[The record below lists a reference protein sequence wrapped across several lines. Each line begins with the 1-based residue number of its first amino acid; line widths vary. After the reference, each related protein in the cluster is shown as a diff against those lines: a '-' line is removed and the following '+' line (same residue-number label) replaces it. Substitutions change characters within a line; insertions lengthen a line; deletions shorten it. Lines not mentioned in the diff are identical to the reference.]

1 MSRRRYSVKSRS
13 IKKGN
18 WSHENKG
25 CRGTFGETVVNTLW
39 QAGSIVVPAI
49 NTQGVRTVG
58 NWSIT
63 VPVSTSSGALN
74 NEWYWALVY
83 VPQGTNPNTL
93 FATTGDTNGSLYEP
107 NQYVI
112 ACGISDDGAGPIRIR
127 SRIMRKL
134 HSGDSVSL
142 IVGSKN
148 SLDPTQT
155 VLNALVSYS
164 VKYN

>member
-1 MSRRRYSVKSRS
+1 MRNIYQSPVPFIVQSTWRSRYRDCYTPITDS
-13 IKKGN
+13 
-18 WSHENKG
+18 
-25 CRGTFGETVVNTLW
+25 
-39 QAGSIVVPAI
+39 
-49 NTQGVRTVG
+49 TQGVRTVG

-63 VPVSTSSGALN
+63 VPVSTSPSGLN
-74 NEWYWALVY
+74 NEWYWALIY
-83 VPQGTNPNTL
+83 VPQGSTANNL

-112 ACGISDDGAGPIRIR
+112 ACGISDANAGPIRIR

-134 HSGDSVSL
+134 HSGDFVSL
-142 IVGSKN
+142 IVGTKN
-148 SLDPTQT
+148 SQDPASA